1 MYTEFKRS
9 DERAKSTTD
18 SMQRVILQ
26 VVQQFI
32 QSSYTAASAIEQ
44 IRQIKGHL
52 RHFVSAF
59 GRSHLRAVAKL
70 SEFERTIDN
79 GPISMD
85 NYQPFNEYLIL
96 RTTAS
101 IRSIRLLRALESSL
115 RIMWQK
121 PRARNILIPAFDE
134 HPAQRVETYLRD
146 LHGYL
151 RAIST
156 HASPGPYSSAEG
168 VLQSARLFVA
178 RRTIGTMPDARITVS
193 GFNFACTC
201 IRFTQSA
208 AELLD
213 YPFVECIL
221 CDSAL
226 PTGSSCARGVVL
238 KAQEDIGNEAL
249 WVVVDVSAGG
259 SHVSLVL
266 ANTNAP
272 SRLSRT
278 SFVSVHVRDVAIRF
292 LSVHY
297 NDTALCHADLYAL
310 GIVAPD
316 GGGYIRPDS
325 VYVLASARERFPG
338 FDEDLFRKH
347 GLQGE
352 PYTAPRASQAEL
364 SDIARVRHRL
374 PRRGVS
380 TFPFPGNHFVV
391 TASSQAR
398 SGQTVDVY
406 QGLGGDH
413 YPIRASTLLEHYRR
427 VGSIDQTIRNQGG
440 QYILFDDADG
450 ALTRVM
456 VAPGDAGELDPR
468 DFYEWAGDVRKRAV
482 GTASIHNMD
491 LWPETTS
498 VATATHR
505 GEQHERKNIF
515 HNAELSYP
523 GKEQTV
529 ARVAAIIVCDDDLP
543 TGLCLE
549 DRPEV
554 SATLLDLD
562 EISLGVP
569 VDLPWASGD
578 GELDDLLDI
587 NDLF

>member
-1 MYTEFKRS
+1 
-9 DERAKSTTD
+9 
-18 SMQRVILQ
+18 
-26 VVQQFI
+26 
-32 QSSYTAASAIEQ
+32 
-44 IRQIKGHL
+44 
-52 RHFVSAF
+52 
-59 GRSHLRAVAKL
+59 
-70 SEFERTIDN
+70 
-79 GPISMD
+79 
-85 NYQPFNEYLIL
+85 
-96 RTTAS
+96 
-101 IRSIRLLRALESSL
+101 
-115 RIMWQK
+115 
-121 PRARNILIPAFDE
+121 
-134 HPAQRVETYLRD
+134 
-146 LHGYL
+146 
-151 RAIST
+151 
-156 HASPGPYSSAEG
+156 
-168 VLQSARLFVA
+168 
-178 RRTIGTMPDARITVS
+178 MPDARITVS
-193 GFNFACTC
+193 GFDFTCTC

-292 LSVHY
+292 LSVSY
-297 NDTALCHADLYAL
+297 NDNALCHADLYAL
-310 GIVAPD
+310 GIVSLD

-325 VYVLASARERFPG
+325 VYVLASARERFPE

-352 PYTAPRASQAEL
+352 PYTAPRALQAEL
-364 SDIARVRHRL
+364 SDIAKVRHRMS
-374 PRRGVS
+374 RRGAS
-380 TFPFPGNHFVV
+380 AFPFPGNHFVV
-391 TASSQAR
+391 TASNQA
-398 SGQTVDVY
+398 GTGHTVDVY

-413 YPIRASTLLEHYRR
+413 YPIRASTILQHYRR

-440 QYILFDDADG
+440 QCLLFDNADG
-450 ALTRVM
+450 VITQVM
-456 VAPGDAGELDPR
+456 VAPGDAGQMDPR
-468 DFYEWAGDVRKRAV
+468 YFYEWAGSVRERVV
-482 GTASIHNMD
+482 GPASIYNVD
-491 LWPETTS
+491 SWPKTTS

-505 GEQHERKNIF
+505 GEQHERQNIF
-515 HNAELSYP
+515 HNAEMSYP
-523 GKEQTV
+523 GKEQAV
-529 ARVAAIIVCDDDLP
+529 ARVAAIIVCDDNLP

-569 VDLPWASGD
+569 IDLSWTSGD